1 MQATLHLEAGEL
13 CPRTKEAT
21 VSTPADNGGAPD
33 QGTAAAAIETRG
45 LTKRFGARAAIDG
58 VDLHVPRGSAFGFL
72 GPNGAG
78 KTTMIRM
85 LLGLTRA
92 SAGSMSVL
100 GSPVPAERSQ
110 ALKRVG
116 AIVEEPRFH
125 PNLTGRENLRIVA
138 AVRGPE
144 VHARIAPALA
154 RVGLTE
160 RADERVKKYSLG
172 MRQRLGVAR
181 CLLADPLLLILDEPT
196 NGLDPGGIQEFR
208 EMIRAMVEQENRTV
222 FLSSHLLDEV
232 EKICD
237 AAAIVDRGK
246 IIAQGPIAELASGGD
261 GARNELIVGVDDV
274 ELALGAL
281 GGSELVREAHRSDEG
296 LRVVLSGDLQSA
308 SQVNAT
314 LVRAGVGVMRLEPV
328 RHSLEQRFLE
338 VTTRL
343 EGAGSDRPAHAQEVK
358 V

>member
-1 MQATLHLEAGEL
+1 MPTQT
-13 CPRTKEAT
+13 
-21 VSTPADNGGAPD
+21 DNGGSPG
-33 QGTAAAAIETRG
+33 QMTGHAAIETEG
-45 LTKRFGARAAIDG
+45 VTKRFGSRAAIDG
-58 VDLHVPRGSAFGFL
+58 VDLYVPRGSAFGFL

-85 LLGLTRA
+85 LLGLTHA
-92 SAGSMSVL
+92 SAGSMRVL
-100 GSPVPAERSQ
+100 GHPVPSERGQ
-110 ALKRVG
+110 ALRRVG

-125 PNLTGRENLRIVA
+125 PNLSGRENLRIVA

-144 VHARIAPALA
+144 VQARIAPALA
-154 RVGLTE
+154 RVGLSE
-160 RADERVKKYSLG
+160 RADEKVKKYSLG

-237 AAAIVDRGK
+237 HAAIVDRGK
-246 IIAQGPIAELASGGD
+246 VIAQGPIAELASGGAG

-274 ELALGAL
+274 ELALGTL
-281 GGSELVREAHRSDEG
+281 EGSELVREARRSDEG
-296 LRVVLSGDLQSA
+296 LRVLLSGDIESA
-308 SQVNAT
+308 AQVNAS
-314 LVRAGVGVMRLEPV
+314 LVRAGVAVRRLEPV

-338 VTTRL
+338 VTSRL
-343 EGAGSDRPAHAQEVK
+343 DAPVAQEEVRA
-358 V
+358 